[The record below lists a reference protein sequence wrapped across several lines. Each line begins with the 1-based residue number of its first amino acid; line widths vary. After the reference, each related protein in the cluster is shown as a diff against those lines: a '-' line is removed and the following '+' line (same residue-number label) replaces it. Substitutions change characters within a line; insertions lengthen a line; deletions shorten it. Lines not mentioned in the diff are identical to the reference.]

1 MRIYSLRRSA
11 WVRISDATERE
22 ESVSERER
30 ESERESPR
38 KKVVLDLRINPD
50 TLANSALLPPSS
62 IPTTIDAT
70 CSDGRACKI

>member
-38 KKVVLDLRINPD
+38 KKVV
-50 TLANSALLPPSS
+50 
-62 IPTTIDAT
+62 
-70 CSDGRACKI
+70 